1 MIVGP
6 FMWGRA
12 LHGGVEPGGDQGVLE
27 TVPLGIVVVDVVG
40 CDYRSTPRSRAS
52 PTEARVSSASPCR

>member
-1 MIVGP
+1 MIGLYVGKGP
-6 FMWGRA
+6 

-27 TVPLGIVVVDVVG
+27 PVPLGVVVVDVVG
-40 CDYRSTPRSRAS
+40 CDYRAPRSRAS